1 MAIIHPKVRGFICT
15 TTHPKGCE
23 LNVRDQIEATRKLGV
38 REDGPKKVLVIGA
51 SSGYGLAARIT
62 AAFGFKA
69 DTLGVFFEKPGTETK
84 AGTAGWYNAA
94 AFDKFA
100 KAEGLYSKSINGD
113 AFSDEARAK
122 VIELIKNEMGG
133 KVDLVIYSLASPVR
147 KLPQTGEV
155 IRSALKPIG
164 QPYKSTAIDTNKDT
178 IIEASIEPATEQ
190 EIADTVTVMGGQ
202 DWQLWIEALAGADV
216 LAEGARTVAFSYIGT
231 DITWPIY
238 WHGALGR
245 AKVDL
250 DQTAQ
255 RLDARLKKTGGTANV
270 AVLKSVV
277 TQASS
282 AIPVMPLYISIVFK
296 VMKELGLHE
305 GTTEQLDR
313 LYRERMYRADGAPA
327 ETDDENRLRLD
338 DWELKPEVQEKAK
351 ALWPQVT
358 SENLFQLTDYAN
370 YKHEFLKLFGFE
382 RSDVDY
388 DADVNPDVQF
398 DCIELSPES

>member
-23 LNVRDQIEATRKLGV
+23 LNVRDQIEATRALGV

-84 AGTAGWYNAA
+84 PGTAGWYNAA
-94 AFDKFA
+94 AFDTFA

-147 KLPQTGEV
+147 KLPQTGELV
-155 IRSALKPIG
+155 RSALKPIG
-164 QPYKSTAIDTNKDT
+164 EPYKSTAIDTNKDT
-178 IIEASIEPATEQ
+178 IIEAAIEPASEQ
-190 EIADTVTVMGGQ
+190 EIQDTVTVMGGQ
-202 DWQLWIEALAGADV
+202 DWQLWIEALAEAGV
-216 LAEGARTVAFSYIGT
+216 LAEQARTVAFSYIGT
-231 DITWPIY
+231 EITWPIY
-238 WHGALGR
+238 WHGALGK
-245 AKVDL
+245 AKQDL
-250 DQTAQ
+250 DDTAQ
-255 RLDARLKKTGGTANV
+255 RLDATLSQAIGGGANV

-282 AIPVMPLYISIVFK
+282 AIPVMPLYLSMVFK
-296 VMKELGLHE
+296 VMKEQGIHE
-305 GTTEQLDR
+305 GTGDQLNRMFRDR
-313 LYRERMYRADGAPA
+313 LYRADGQPG
-327 ETDDENRLRLD
+327 EVDEKGRLRLD
-338 DWELKPEVQEKAK
+338 DWELRDDVQDACK

-358 SENLFQLTDYAN
+358 TENLFELTDYAG
-370 YKHEFLKLFGFE
+370 YKREFLNLFGFE

-388 DADVNPDVQF
+388 DQDVATDVQF
-398 DCIELSPES
+398 DCVQL

>member
-1 MAIIHPKVRGFICT
+1 LAIIHPKVRGFICT

-202 DWQLWIEALAGADV
+202 DWQLWIDALAGANV
-216 LAEGARTVAFSYIGT
+216 LAEGARTVAFSYIGS

-238 WHGALGR
+238 WHGALGQ
-245 AKVDL
+245 AKQDL
-250 DQTAQ
+250 DETAL
-255 RLDARLKKTGGTANV
+255 RLDQKLADEVKGGANV

-282 AIPVMPLYISIVFK
+282 AIPVMPLYLSMVFK
-296 VMKELGLHE
+296 IM
-305 GTTEQLDR
+305 
-313 LYRERMYRADGAPA
+313 
-327 ETDDENRLRLD
+327 
-338 DWELKPEVQEKAK
+338 QEKAFTK
-351 ALWPQVT
+351 VPRTSSTACTATVCTVPTVRRPTWTRRAACAWTTGNCATTCRTPARPVATGDHREPVRADRLRRLQEAVPQPVR
-358 SENLFQLTDYAN
+358 FRA
-370 YKHEFLKLFGFE
+370 
-382 RSDVDY
+382 R
-388 DADVNPDVQF
+388 
-398 DCIELSPES
+398 

>member
-84 AGTAGWYNAA
+84 AGTAGWYNSA

-133 KVDLVIYSLASPVR
+133 KVDLVVYSLASPVR

-155 IRSALKPIG
+155 VRSALKPIG
-164 QPYKSTAIDTNKDT
+164 ETYKSTAIDTNKDA
-178 IIEASIEPATEQ
+178 IIEASIEPASEQ

-202 DWQLWIEALAGADV
+202 DWQLWIDALRTADV
-216 LAEGARTVAFSYIGT
+216 LADKARTVAFSYIGT
-231 DITWPIY
+231 EITWPIY
-238 WHGALGR
+238 WHGALGK
-245 AKVDL
+245 AKQDL
-250 DQTAQ
+250 DETAL
-255 RLDARLKKTGGTANV
+255 RLDEKLGKEIQGGANV

-282 AIPVMPLYISIVFK
+282 AIPVMPLYLSMVFK
-296 VMKELGLHE
+296 VMKEKGIQE
-305 GTTEQLDR
+305 GTGEQLNRMFRDR
-313 LYRERMYRADGAPA
+313 LYREDGQPG
-327 ETDDENRLRLD
+327 EVDEKGRLRLD
-338 DWELKPEVQEKAK
+338 DWELRDDVQDACK
-351 ALWPQVT
+351 ALWPTVT
-358 SENLFQLTDYAN
+358 TQNLFELTDYAG
-370 YKHEFLKLFGFE
+370 YKREFLNLFGFE

-388 DADVNPDVQF
+388 DQDVATLVQF
-398 DCIELSPES
+398 DCVEL